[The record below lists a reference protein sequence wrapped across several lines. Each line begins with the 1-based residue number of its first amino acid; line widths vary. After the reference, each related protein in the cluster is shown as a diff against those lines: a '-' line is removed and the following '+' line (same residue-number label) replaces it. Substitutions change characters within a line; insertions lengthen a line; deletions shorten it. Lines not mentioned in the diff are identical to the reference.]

1 MLEKQLYNMRRPW
14 KIVEGEV
21 KTKDPRDAAMTLLFI
36 TKRIEA
42 YLANHYKL
50 RMQEDRPAGTGHVVY
65 FDHDDSRA

>member
-1 MLEKQLYNMRRPW
+1 MLEKQLFNTRQPW
-14 KIVEGEV
+14 KIIEGEV

-50 RMQEDRPAGTGHVVY
+50 RMREDVPVSRHVVY
-65 FDHDDSRA
+65 FDHDAGRA